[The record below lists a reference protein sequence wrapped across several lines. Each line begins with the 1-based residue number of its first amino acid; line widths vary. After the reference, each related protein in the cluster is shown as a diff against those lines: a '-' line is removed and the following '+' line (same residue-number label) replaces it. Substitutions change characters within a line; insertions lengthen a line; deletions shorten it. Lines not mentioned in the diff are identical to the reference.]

1 MSSMTG
7 WLPRPYDLV
16 LWSAVTAP
24 PAVALF
30 EFPPGRPLF
39 VAFASVPLLAVAVLL
54 CRRRPLA
61 ALGVPVALG
70 LAQSVEL
77 LSPLYWPA
85 LATFAYLA
93 GRRMAE
99 IRPALWFFAAVAVA
113 GLPLCAII
121 GHDLWGWPQMLL
133 VLLPCAVLPWL
144 LGRLRRQYAELV
156 GSGWR
161 LADRME
167 REQQAVA
174 DRARIRERARIAG
187 DMHDSLGHELT
198 LLAVRAGALEVDPSL
213 DARHQAAVGELR
225 AAAGAA
231 TERLREIIGVLRAD
245 DEQAPVVPSEETVE
259 ALVERARKSGV
270 DIHLARTE
278 AADGVARTG
287 EVAGV
292 ARADA
297 ADRVA
302 RTGAVDGLSPMV
314 GLAVHRVV
322 QESLTN
328 AAKHAPGGA
337 VRVRIDRADGTLSVA
352 VVNEPAAADAPPPG
366 VASGGA
372 GLVGLDERV
381 RLAGGTLR
389 TGPTPEGGFEVA
401 AELPTGAGAGTV
413 ADARA
418 AGPDSGPDP
427 NPAAGPGSGAPR
439 STSAREL
446 ERARLQVRR
455 RLTQTVVAPLAALAG
470 ILLLMIPVSLVSSS
484 FSVLDRAAYDRLR
497 VGQDERAVE
506 DRLPAFTSDGPP
518 DDAPP
523 APRGRR
529 CAYYNTGVFASD
541 AYRLCYESG
550 RLADKSVVGGKE

>member
-1 MSSMTG
+1 MRSMTG
-7 WLPRPYDLV
+7 WLPRPHDLL

-30 EFPPGRPLF
+30 EFPPGQPLL
-39 VAFASVPLLAVAVLL
+39 VAFAAVPLLAVAVLL

-61 ALGVPVALG
+61 ALGIPVALG

-85 LATFAYLA
+85 LAAFAYLA

-99 IRPALWFFAAVAVA
+99 IRPVLWFFATVAVA
-113 GLPLCAII
+113 GLPLCTII

-133 VLLPCAVLPWL
+133 VLLPCAALPWL

-174 DRARIRERARIAG
+174 DRARIRERARIAS

-231 TERLREIIGVLRAD
+231 TERLREIIGVLRTD
-245 DEQAPVVPSEETVE
+245 DEQAPVVPPEETVE
-259 ALVERARKSGV
+259 ALVERARQSGV
-270 DIHLARTE
+270 DIQLTRTGG
-278 AADGVARTG
+278 ADG
-287 EVAGV
+287 
-292 ARADA
+292 
-297 ADRVA
+297 
-302 RTGAVDGLSPMV
+302 LPPMV
-314 GLAVHRVV
+314 GPAVHRVV

-337 VRVRIDRADGTLSVA
+337 VRVRIDRADGMLSVA
-352 VVNEPAAADAPPPG
+352 VVNGPAAAGAPPPG

-389 TGPTPEGGFEVA
+389 TGPTPEGGFEVT
-401 AELPTGAGAGTV
+401 AELPTAAGEGGGTTEPPVGAGA
-413 ADARA
+413 AARA
-418 AGPDSGPDP
+418 VGS
-427 NPAAGPGSGAPR
+427 GSGAGASR

-470 ILLLMIPVSLVSSS
+470 ILLLMIPVSLLSSS
-484 FSVLDRAAYDRLR
+484 FSVLDRAVYDRLR
-497 VGQDERAVE
+497 VGQDERAVA
-506 DRLPAFTSDGPP
+506 DRLPAFTRDGPP

-523 APRGRR
+523 APRGLR
-529 CAYYNTGVFASD
+529 CAYYSTGVLASD
-541 AYRLCYESG
+541 AYRLCYANG
-550 RLADKSVVGGKE
+550 RLAGKSVVGGRG

>member
-1 MSSMTG
+1 MPHVLQ
-7 WLPRPYDLV
+7 LPRLYDLL
-16 LWSAVTAP
+16 LWSAVAAP

-30 EFPPGRPLF
+30 RFPPGQPLF
-39 VAFASVPLLAVAVLL
+39 VACAAVPLLAVAVLL
-54 CRRRPLA
+54 SRRRPLV
-61 ALGVPVALG
+61 ALGIPVALG

-85 LATFAYLA
+85 LAAFAYLA
-93 GRRMAE
+93 GRRTAE
-99 IRPALWFFAAVAVA
+99 IRAALWFFAAVAVA
-113 GLPLCAII
+113 GLPLCTII

-133 VLLPCAVLPWL
+133 VLLPCAALPWL

-213 DARHQAAVGELR
+213 DARHRAAVGELR

-259 ALVERARKSGV
+259 ALVERARQSGV
-270 DIHLARTE
+270 DIRLVRTG
-278 AADGVARTG
+278 AADG
-287 EVAGV
+287 
-292 ARADA
+292 
-297 ADRVA
+297 
-302 RTGAVDGLSPMV
+302 LPPMV
-314 GLAVHRVV
+314 GPAVHRVV
-322 QESLTN
+322 QEALTN

-337 VRVRIDRADGTLSVA
+337 VRVRIDRADGVLSVA
-352 VVNEPAAADAPPPG
+352 VVNEPAAVGAPPPG

-401 AELPTGAGAGTV
+401 AELPTGAGAGS
-413 ADARA
+413 ADLPAGAGAAARG
-418 AGPDSGPDP
+418 AG
-427 NPAAGPGSGAPR
+427 AGSGAHP

-455 RLTQTVVAPLAALAG
+455 RLTQTVVVPLAALAG
-470 ILLLMIPVSLVSSS
+470 ILLLMLPVSLLSSS

-497 VGQDERAVE
+497 VGQEERAVE
-506 DRLPAFTSDGPP
+506 DRLPVFTRDGPP
-518 DDAPP
+518 DDTPP
-523 APRGRR
+523 APHGQR
-529 CAYYNTGVFASD
+529 CAYYSTGVLASD
-541 AYRLCYESG
+541 AYRLCFADG
-550 RLADKSVVGGKE
+550 RLAGKSVVGAKE